1 MFIKLSRYARVYIS
15 QTQINFIEKYRK
27 QFPILETQLDIDDL
41 QTARVLA
48 SKGALVR
55 KKLSDNTQ
63 YALNRSMRIVDD
75 KKDT

>member
-1 MFIKLSRYARVYIS
+1 MYIS

>member
-1 MFIKLSRYARVYIS
+1 VYIS